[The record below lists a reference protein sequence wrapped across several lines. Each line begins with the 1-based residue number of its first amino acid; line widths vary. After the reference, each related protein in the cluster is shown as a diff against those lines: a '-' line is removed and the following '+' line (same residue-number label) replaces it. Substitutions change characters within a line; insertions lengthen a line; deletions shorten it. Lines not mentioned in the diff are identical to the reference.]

1 MKILIVEDNPSIGR
15 NISQYLKIKWV
26 ESEVVVDGKNAI
38 FKAATEFF
46 DAMVLDIGL
55 PEVDGLEVCR
65 ILREKGKDIPILFL
79 TSRSAR
85 NDIIN
90 GLKKGADDYMVK
102 PFDFEELLIRLEVL
116 TRRNLKNKST
126 TKITF
131 WEYEM
136 DIEEFSFKKWN
147 MTIHLSTLE
156 FNLLKYLLQNKGRT
170 LSKEELYE
178 KVWWEY
184 DIFKMWKTVD
194 VYIGYLR
201 KKLWKDIIETKKWM
215 GYTLWIA

>member
-38 FKAATEFF
+38 FKAATESF

-201 KKLWKDIIETKKWM
+201 KKLWKDTIETKKWM

>member
-1 MKILIVEDNPSIGR
+1 MKVLIVEDNLSIGR

-26 ESEVVVDGKNAI
+26 ENEIVTDGKNAL
-38 FKAATEFF
+38 FRASTDFF

-65 ILREKGKDIPILFL
+65 MLREKGKDIPILFL

-126 TKITF
+126 TKIIF

-136 DIEEFSFKKWN
+136 DVEEISFKKWN
-147 MTIHLSTLE
+147 ISIHLSTLE